1 MSLTYSMKN
10 TKLLL
15 EESNKDLLNEIQKI
29 FESCFPR
36 YRETTQP
43 NPNINNEFLS
53 YAQGRFTSAFWNLIY
68 IDHKLVGMIT
78 FGIIKGKKAHIYNG
92 CILNKHQD
100 SGYGT
105 ILFTNT
111 LGKMRRFK
119 IKTTTVAFAK
129 DHGVRKIRKKAKKLG
144 LKIVFDQV
152 CSTWKVII

>member
-10 TKLLL
+10 TKILL
-15 EESNKDLLNEIQKI
+15 EESNKDLLKEIQKI

-36 YRETTQP
+36 YKETTQP

-68 IDHKLVGMIT
+68 LDHKLIGMIT
-78 FGIIKGKKAHIYNG
+78 FGTEKEKRAHIYNG
-92 CILNKHQD
+92 CISNKHQD

-105 ILFTNT
+105 TLFTNT
-111 LGKMRRFK
+111 LRKMRLLK
-119 IKTTTVAFAK
+119 IKSTTIAFAK
-129 DHGVRKIRKKAKKLG
+129 DHGERKIKKKAKKLG